1 MNLQDL
7 LKGDFVLPV
16 KVQADTKE
24 AEKALETLRD
34 AFMKMAEI
42 ADEALG
48 KIKQPVETEQML
60 THCPDHGVELTLKY
74 DEPTRIVKYC
84 TICQK
89 EFEFKKPI

>member
-1 MNLQDL
+1 MELKDL
-7 LKGDFVLPV
+7 LSGNFSIPI

-34 AFMKMAEI
+34 AFMQMAQI
-42 ADEALG
+42 ADDALN
-48 KIKQPVETEQML
+48 KIKQPTETVEML
-60 THCPDHGVELTLKY
+60 THCPDHGVELTLKA

-84 TICQK
+84 TICQR